1 MRPAR
6 VVLAALPLLAGA
18 FVAGQALAD
27 KPLPH
32 PVGPYPA
39 DTLPSS
45 DPDTV
50 AHTLAEALGIA
61 YETNPTLTGER
72 AHQRSIDENVPAA
85 LAGWR
90 PVVSVAANYGSAV
103 GKYVSSAACGN
114 QLSAFEDPLQA
125 KAPGA
130 SQPACYSNGIVDKKD
145 PLKYF
150 LQNGTFAD
158 TAENNR
164 NTNTETLTVTQY
176 LYRAGKTTATTHQ
189 AENAVYAERANL
201 IAQEETV
208 FTNTITAYVTY
219 IEDAQLLQ
227 LDRQNEQV
235 LGDEL
240 RAVNDQFKVGELT
253 RTDVAQ
259 AESALAQAIATRQ
272 TAEGTL
278 QTAVAQYIQQI
289 GVAPPKDLADPQA
302 LQLPVKSENEAA
314 DWAVHNNPNVINAIF
329 TEAEAKD
336 SIDVAFAA
344 LGPQLYVQGTGFQN
358 AATTI
363 SNQTSYG
370 AQVTINLSLPLYQ
383 GGAEYAAV
391 RQARQNYQQAVRLTE
406 VARRTAREAAVQAW
420 DTLVAARAAIASSRI
435 AVRSAEIALEGVERQ
450 ALVGSATTQEVLI
463 QQQNLLAAQ
472 ITLVQNVT
480 SVVTASYGVA
490 AAIGRLTARDLGL
503 AVPLYD
509 ETAYY
514 NAVRHRLWGTGDYAV
529 HQPGR

>member
-6 VVLAALPLLAGA
+6 VVLAALPFLAGA
-18 FVAGQALAD
+18 LLCGTAVAEP
-27 KPLPH
+27 PLPH

-45 DPDTV
+45 DPDSV
-50 AHTLAEALGIA
+50 PHTLSEALGIA

-72 AHQRSIDENVPAA
+72 AHLRSTDENVPAA

-90 PVVSVAANYGSAV
+90 PTVTVSANDGSAV
-103 GKYVSSAACGN
+103 GKYVTSAPCGSQTSQELN
-114 QLSAFEDPLQA
+114 DPA
-125 KAPGA
+125 IAPGYGQA
-130 SQPACYSNGIVDKKD
+130 ECYRNGVVTKKD
-145 PLKYF
+145 AAKYF
-150 LQNGTFAD
+150 QEGGQYNVYTN
-158 TAENNR
+158 NNR
-164 NTNTETLTVTQY
+164 NTNTENVTITQY

-189 AENAVYAERANL
+189 AENEVYAERANL
-201 IAQEETV
+201 IAQEEAV
-208 FTNTITAYVTY
+208 FTSVITAYVTY
-219 IEDAQLLQ
+219 VEDAQLLQ
-227 LDRQNEQV
+227 LDRENEQV

-278 QTAVAQYIQQI
+278 ETARAQYVQQI
-289 GVAPPKDLADPQA
+289 GVAPPKDLADPQP
-302 LQLPVKSENEAA
+302 LKLPVKSEAEAA
-314 DWAVHNNPNVINAIF
+314 DLAVHNNPTVIDAVF
-329 TEAEAKD
+329 TEAQAKD
-336 SIDVAFAA
+336 AIDVAFAA
-344 LGPQLYVQGTGFQN
+344 LGPQIFLQGQGFQN
-358 AATTI
+358 SAAAVT
-363 SNQTSYG
+363 NQTSYG
-370 AQVTINLSLPLYQ
+370 AQLTINLSMPLYQ

-391 RQARQNYQQAVRLTE
+391 RQARQNYQQAVRMTE
-406 VARRTAREAAVQAW
+406 AARRTAREAAVQAW
-420 DTLVAARAAIASSRI
+420 ETLTAARAAISSSRI

-450 ALVGSATTQEVLI
+450 ALVGSASTQEVLI

-490 AAIGRLTARDLGL
+490 SAVGRLTARDLGL